1 MKPMIKKLVQVSVA
15 VFCVM
20 SGFQGAAAEKAAT
33 VGRPNFV
40 LCMAD
45 DQPPSPPV
53 PIPALTVSG
62 AAGAEANSFK
72 CNATRKIDSQG
83 SP

>member
-1 MKPMIKKLVQVSVA
+1 MIKELVQVSVA
-15 VFCVM
+15 VFCAM
-20 SGFQGAAAEKAAT
+20 SGFRGAAAEKAAT

-45 DQPPSPPV
+45 DQPPSPPA

-62 AAGAEANSFK
+62 AAGTKANSCK
-72 CNATRKIDSQG
+72 KIPNKTG
-83 SP
+83 GEC